1 MPPLVSLHGEQARQ
15 STFPPGSR
23 VYISADPQHSISAKT
38 TILTPGEVVGVML
51 QMGKPGQLDLFYE
64 VEVKGF
70 LDTNEK
76 RTELII
82 ESRLRFLNGSPVTVD
97 LKHGDEKH
105 CVDGIVLGYCD
116 IPPTDDRRKYS
127 GNEEFWYSVQ
137 LLGNPNI
144 NNIRIMHEV
153 SSSQLAYR
161 PPATPTLRKSAEK
174 GKTCVKEEMDLDIIP
189 TQAAMEEL
197 KSSRDT
203 ECSTSGGGAEFIAT
217 TSQSLNE
224 INNAAAKIKVEF
236 DAAHDVRTRE
246 PHCEVT
252 IHTAFAQDVT
262 SHLAHEPAN
271 DTTKRKTSREP
282 YQLLN
287 EIHEIDLEVPSKRLK
302 SFPKE
307 SKKMLKQR
315 KIGSEALEHS
325 EQVELDPNEVLG
337 ICDLENTRRQQFTAM
352 EERSQYGYES
362 IWNSRLKELHEY
374 KRNFG
379 DCLVPKIFP
388 SNPLLGHWV
397 HTQRTQYKRLQ
408 DGQRTFL
415 ISERLRL
422 LEGVG
427 FVWNVDTYKWNRKLQ
442 ELELFFGMNGHTIV
456 KQRSNTPLYMWI
468 RRQRSEYKKYL
479 NKEQTQMNIE
489 KVLLLRNA
497 GLQLE

>member
-1 MPPLVSLHGEQARQ
+1 MPE
-15 STFPPGSR
+15 
-23 VYISADPQHSISAKT
+23 
-38 TILTPGEVVGVML
+38 
-51 QMGKPGQLDLFYE
+51 
-64 VEVKGF
+64 
-70 LDTNEK
+70 
-76 RTELII
+76 
-82 ESRLRFLNGSPVTVD
+82 
-97 LKHGDEKH
+97 
-105 CVDGIVLGYCD
+105 
-116 IPPTDDRRKYS
+116 
-127 GNEEFWYSVQ
+127 
-137 LLGNPNI
+137 
-144 NNIRIMHEV
+144 
-153 SSSQLAYR
+153 
-161 PPATPTLRKSAEK
+161 
-174 GKTCVKEEMDLDIIP
+174 
-189 TQAAMEEL
+189 
-197 KSSRDT
+197 
-203 ECSTSGGGAEFIAT
+203 
-217 TSQSLNE
+217 
-224 INNAAAKIKVEF
+224 
-236 DAAHDVRTRE
+236 
-246 PHCEVT
+246 
-252 IHTAFAQDVT
+252 
-262 SHLAHEPAN
+262 
-271 DTTKRKTSREP
+271 
-282 YQLLN
+282 
-287 EIHEIDLEVPSKRLK
+287 
-302 SFPKE
+302 
-307 SKKMLKQR
+307 QR

-388 SNPLLGHWV
+388 SNPLLGHWL

-456 KQRSNTPLYMWI
+456 NQRSNTPLYMWI